1 MENVY
6 ELFFHPG
13 EVCEIRA
20 IGVSGS
26 NRGWEGR
33 VGPAGIVSGYFDNAD
48 DFGRCAEILD
58 KAGAKGVY
66 FTLNPVNPALIARA
80 ANRLKVPKSTTQD
93 TDTACIRWLP
103 IDLDPKRPSDISA
116 SDEEVALAKEMAK
129 SIAAW
134 MEDELGWPRAI
145 RGFSG
150 NGYHLMYRL
159 PDLPNNQDT
168 HEMIVASIGVIA
180 SKFSADTVDIDL
192 KVVNPARIWKLYG
205 TTGRKG
211 DSIPARPHRKSYL
224 FSDQPTRLDDVPALK
239 EGNV

>member
-1 MENVY
+1 MRGVY
-6 ELFFHPG
+6 ELFFAPG

-20 IGVSGS
+20 IGVHGA

-48 DFGRCAEILD
+48 DFGRCAGILD
-58 KAGAKGVY
+58 AAAARGTY

-93 TDTACIRWLP
+93 PDVTCIRWLP
-103 IDLDPKRPSDISA
+103 LDLDPIRPSDISA
-116 SDEEVALAKEMAK
+116 SDDEVAEAKTVARE
-129 SIAAW
+129 IAAW
-134 MEDELGWPRAI
+134 LETEMGWARAL

-159 PDLPNNQDT
+159 PDLPNDADT
-168 HEMIVASIGVIA
+168 HAVIVQAI
-180 SKFSADTVDIDL
+180 SAVAARFAQDKVDIDI
-192 KVVNPARIWKLYG
+192 KVVNPARIWKIYG

-211 DSIPARPHRKSYL
+211 DSTSDRPHRQSYL
-224 FSDQPTRLDDVPALK
+224 FPGQPTTLADVPV
-239 EGNV
+239 NQ

>member
-1 MENVY
+1 LERFVENNYKYDRRRRPLLKKNKSKKWRMAMENVY

-116 SDEEVALAKEMAK
+116 SDEEVALAKEWLNPSRPGWRMSWAGPGRF
-129 SIAAW
+129 AAFPV
-134 MEDELGWPRAI
+134 MGI
-145 RGFSG
+145 
-150 NGYHLMYRL
+150 
-159 PDLPNNQDT
+159 
-168 HEMIVASIGVIA
+168 I
-180 SKFSADTVDIDL
+180 
-192 KVVNPARIWKLYG
+192 
-205 TTGRKG
+205 
-211 DSIPARPHRKSYL
+211 
-224 FSDQPTRLDDVPALK
+224 
-239 EGNV
+239 

>member
-1 MENVY
+1 MKNVY
-6 ELFFHPG
+6 ELFFVPG

-20 IGVSGS
+20 IGVRGS

-33 VGPAGIVSGYFDNAD
+33 VGPAGIVSGYFDNAE
-48 DFGRCAEILD
+48 DFGRCAAILD
-58 KAGAKGVY
+58 EAGAKGVY
-66 FTLNPVNPALIARA
+66 FTINPVNPALIARSS
-80 ANRLKVPKSTTQD
+80 NRLKVPKSTTQD

-129 SIAAW
+129 NIAAW
-134 MEDELGWPRAI
+134 METDLGWPRAI

-159 PDLPNNQDT
+159 NDLPNNQET
-168 HEMIVASIGVIA
+168 HSLIVSAISAIA
-180 SKFSADTVDIDL
+180 ANFQQDTVDIDL
-192 KVVNPARIWKLYG
+192 KVVNPSRIWKLYG

-211 DSIPARPHRKSYL
+211 DSIPTRPHRKSYL
-224 FSDQPTRLDDVPALK
+224 FSDQPVKLDDVPVMK
-239 EGNV
+239 E

>member
-1 MENVY
+1 MAMKNVY

-33 VGPAGIVSGYFDNAD
+33 VGPAGIVSGYFDNAE

-58 KAGAKGVY
+58 AAGAKGVY
-66 FTLNPVNPALIARA
+66 FTINPVNPALIARSS
-80 ANRLKVPKSTTQD
+80 NRLKVPKSTTQD

-129 SIAAW
+129 NIAAW
-134 MEDELGWPRAI
+134 METDLDWPRAI

-159 PDLPNNQDT
+159 NDLPNNQDT
-168 HEMIVASIGVIA
+168 HSLIVSAISAIA
-180 SKFSADTVDIDL
+180 ANFQQDTVDIDL
-192 KVVNPARIWKLYG
+192 KVVNPSRIWKLYG

-224 FSDQPTRLDDVPALK
+224 FSDQPTKLADVPVLK
-239 EGNV
+239 E